1 MIKDQELRPSATQ
14 ILLMQSVLDWA
25 IKLKIPI
32 GSSIKKVDSLI
43 YYQSTTAAGMGGRE
57 STDCY
62 RNMDG
67 LGEVSLMTDTSF
79 NNLNSP
85 TKVDISR
92 RSKLQ
97 SVSNS
102 NFNKSSGHKQEA
114 LYF

>member
-1 MIKDQELRPSATQ
+1 
-14 ILLMQSVLDWA
+14 
-25 IKLKIPI
+25 
-32 GSSIKKVDSLI
+32 
-43 YYQSTTAAGMGGRE
+43 
-57 STDCY
+57 
-62 RNMDG
+62 MDG

-79 NNLNSP
+79 NNLSSP

-102 NFNKSSGHKQEA
+102 NFKQSNGHKQEA

>member
-1 MIKDQELRPSATQ
+1 MIKDQDLRPSATQ

-67 LGEVSLMTDTSF
+67 FGEVSLMTDTSF

-92 RSKLQ
+92 RSKL
-97 SVSNS
+97 
-102 NFNKSSGHKQEA
+102 
-114 LYF
+114 